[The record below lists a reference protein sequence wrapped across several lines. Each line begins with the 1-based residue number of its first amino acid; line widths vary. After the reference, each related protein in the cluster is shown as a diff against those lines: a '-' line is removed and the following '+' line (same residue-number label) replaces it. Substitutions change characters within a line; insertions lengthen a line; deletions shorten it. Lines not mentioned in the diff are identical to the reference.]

1 MSIQVLIFT
10 LAFPADFILG
20 IIYSQKGEEAT
31 TRKVY

>member
-10 LAFPADFILG
+10 LAFPDFILG
-20 IIYSQKGEEAT
+20 VIYSQEGEEAT